1 MTSFLPLKNLCEADG
16 HIDHVGFLIIA
27 AGIARGEGGRN
38 RPPLTYKI
46 PLSPLLPSAE
56 GFSLLAIL
64 PHAHSRPRG
73 RKSLFPAVQGD
84 DLSMGT
90 SKGQRGWAFKA
101 EFKLR
106 LRRPVFDPSFLP
118 AEERGR
124 ERAELIFPSY
134 SVAF

>member
-1 MTSFLPLKNLCEADG
+1 MTSFLPLKNLCTADG
-16 HIDHVGFLIIA
+16 HIGH
-27 AGIARGEGGRN
+27 AGLFNNRRRHREGEGHATGRL
-38 RPPLTYKI
+38 LTKS
-46 PLSPLLPSAE
+46 PSPPLLPSAE

-64 PHAHSRPRG
+64 PHAHSRPRS

-90 SKGQRGWAFKA
+90 FKGQRGWAFKA

-106 LRRPVFDPSFLP
+106 LRRPVFDPFLLSFP
-118 AEERGR
+118 QRERG
-124 ERAELIFPSY
+124 RAELIFPSY